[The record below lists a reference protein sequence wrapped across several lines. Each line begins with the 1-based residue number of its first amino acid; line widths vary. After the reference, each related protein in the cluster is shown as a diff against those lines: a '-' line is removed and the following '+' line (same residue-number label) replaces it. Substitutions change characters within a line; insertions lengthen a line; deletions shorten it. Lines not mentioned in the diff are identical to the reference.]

1 MAEYMD
7 LSEGGSIK
15 FTVGIILAWMIFC
28 AVLLVGA
35 GIRELKD
42 SRASEKV
49 QIEQTKSREQQ
60 SASRNLHFQKKCCIF
75 AVANNLIINLI

>member
-7 LSEGGSIK
+7 LSEPGSIK
-15 FTVGIILAWMIFC
+15 FTIGLILAWMIFC

-42 SRASEKV
+42 SRAAEKAE
-49 QIEQTKSREQQ
+49 IEQTSSKE
-60 SASRNLHFQKKCCIF
+60 LKKY
-75 AVANNLIINLI
+75 

>member
-7 LSEGGSIK
+7 LSEPGSIK
-15 FTVGIILAWMIFC
+15 VTIGIILAWMIFC

-42 SRASEKV
+42 SRAAEKAE
-49 QIEQTKSREQQ
+49 IEQTSSKE
-60 SASRNLHFQKKCCIF
+60 LKKY
-75 AVANNLIINLI
+75 

>member
-7 LSEGGSIK
+7 LSERGSIK
-15 FTVGIILAWMIFC
+15 VTIGLILAWMIFC
-28 AVLLVGA
+28 AILLVGA

-49 QIEQTKSREQQ
+49 QIEQTKSREHQ
-60 SASRNLHFQKKCCIF
+60 SASRNLHF
-75 AVANNLIINLI
+75 

>member
-7 LSEGGSIK
+7 LSERGSIK
-15 FTVGIILAWMIFC
+15 VTIGLILAWMIVC

-42 SRASEKV
+42 SRAAENV
-49 QIEQTKSREQQ
+49 EIEQTSSKE
-60 SASRNLHFQKKCCIF
+60 LKKY
-75 AVANNLIINLI
+75 

>member
-7 LSEGGSIK
+7 LSEPRSIK
-15 FTVGIILAWMIFC
+15 VTIGLILAWMIFC

-42 SRASEKV
+42 SRAAEKV
-49 QIEQTKSREQQ
+49 KIEQTK
-60 SASRNLHFQKKCCIF
+60 
-75 AVANNLIINLI
+75 

>member
-7 LSEGGSIK
+7 LSERGSIK
-15 FTVGIILAWMIFC
+15 VTISLILAWMIFC

-42 SRASEKV
+42 SRAAEKAE
-49 QIEQTKSREQQ
+49 IEQTSSKE
-60 SASRNLHFQKKCCIF
+60 LKKY
-75 AVANNLIINLI
+75 

>member
-1 MAEYMD
+1 MKENEYRKCLTLNFTTMAEYMD

-42 SRASEKV
+42 SRAVEKAK
-49 QIEQTKSREQQ
+49 IEQTTTH
-60 SASRNLHFQKKCCIF
+60 AVKKY
-75 AVANNLIINLI
+75 

>member
-7 LSEGGSIK
+7 LSERGSIK
-15 FTVGIILAWMIFC
+15 VTIGLILAWMIFC

-42 SRASEKV
+42 SRAAEKAK
-49 QIEQTKSREQQ
+49 IEQATYGIDNN
-60 SASRNLHFQKKCCIF
+60 AKK
-75 AVANNLIINLI
+75 

>member
-7 LSEGGSIK
+7 LSERGSIK
-15 FTVGIILAWMIFC
+15 VTIGLILAWMIVC

-42 SRASEKV
+42 SRAVEKAK
-49 QIEQTKSREQQ
+49 IEQTTTH
-60 SASRNLHFQKKCCIF
+60 AVKKY
-75 AVANNLIINLI
+75 